1 MFQGSFILNDE
12 TERALKPFDM
22 ESKRKS
28 GRKIIES
35 SANISRV
42 R

>member
-1 MFQGSFILNDE
+1 MFQGSFILSDE
-12 TERALKPFDM
+12 TSRTLKPFDM

-28 GRKIIES
+28 GRKKTES